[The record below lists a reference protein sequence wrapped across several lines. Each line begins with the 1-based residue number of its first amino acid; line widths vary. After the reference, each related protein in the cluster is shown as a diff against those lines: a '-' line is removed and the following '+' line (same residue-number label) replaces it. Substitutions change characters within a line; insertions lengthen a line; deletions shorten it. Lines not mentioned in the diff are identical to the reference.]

1 MSVEQFLQ
9 LAQESWPGAILIFM
23 LFVLWRIAKWG
34 ETVVVRPL
42 ISKLGS
48 YLDKS
53 IDALENNTDRLHQ
66 QSEVLT
72 TLLKTKEKE
81 YEAVTKLLE
90 LHESEESKFATV
102 NLEKKT
108 DTLNRHNKVFAES
121 AITAIEIWRNHV
133 QDAQDKKALDG
144 IIRDLQAVAKH
155 DQ

>member
-1 MSVEQFLQ
+1 MTLEQFLQ
-9 LAQESWPGAILIFM
+9 LAHESWPAAILIFM

-66 QSEVLT
+66 QSEILS
-72 TLLKTKEKE
+72 TLLQTKEKE
-81 YEAVTKLLE
+81 YEAVVKLLE
-90 LHESEESKFATV
+90 LHESEESNFATV
-102 NLEKKT
+102 NLEKKA
-108 DTLNRHNKVFAES
+108 DALRRHNKVFAES
-121 AITAIEIWRNHV
+121 AITAIEVWRNRV
-133 QDAQDKKALDG
+133 QDEQDRKALDG
-144 IIRDLQAVAKH
+144 IIRDLQVVAKH